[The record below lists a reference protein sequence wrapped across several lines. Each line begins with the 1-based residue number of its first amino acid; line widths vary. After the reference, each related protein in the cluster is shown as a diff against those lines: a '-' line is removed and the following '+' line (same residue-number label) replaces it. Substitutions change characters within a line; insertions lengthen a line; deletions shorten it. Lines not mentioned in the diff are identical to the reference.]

1 MAVAFPVA
9 VIMAMVV
16 IAARPMDVRRSGC
29 NRNVDGLGLGLG
41 LRGDLGQRM
50 AMPMFTLCMAVAS

>member
-29 NRNVDGLGLGLG
+29 NRNVDGLGLGL
-41 LRGDLGQRM
+41 RGDLGQRM